1 MARIVTGSVA
11 DIKAPN
17 RRLSKNENVV
27 ARCSNILVTPN
38 IMPATVKV
46 EIVVPTKA
54 KVKIA
59 PMFRKKKRF
68 FMLDFC
74 ELKKKQY

>member
-1 MARIVTGSVA
+1 MARMVTGSVA
-11 DIKAPN
+11 DINAPN

-46 EIVVPTKA
+46 EIVVPTN
-54 KVKIA
+54 
-59 PMFRKKKRF
+59 
-68 FMLDFC
+68 
-74 ELKKKQY
+74 